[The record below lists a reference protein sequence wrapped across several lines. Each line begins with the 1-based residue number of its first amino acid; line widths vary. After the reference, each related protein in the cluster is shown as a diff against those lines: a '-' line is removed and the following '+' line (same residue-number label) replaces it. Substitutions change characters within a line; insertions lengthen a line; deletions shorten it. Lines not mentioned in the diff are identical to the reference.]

1 MPKIFD
7 RISTK
12 AAFQTIKQSSK
23 KRVDAKP
30 FRYSP
35 KPLKPPKGAAAKA
48 AQEGATA

>member
-35 KPLKPPKGAAAKA
+35 KPLKPPKGAVAKPA
-48 AQEGATA
+48 EEAMTA